1 MVESTGAAKADD
13 VQNSSASIEEDNELA
28 KNDAELL
35 AMQKQRSIPR
45 VSLSNV
51 GLDGEQLVMEVD
63 DFGKIDAD
71 NLGMAAAGQE
81 EKILQHLERQGSFD
95 PEHLVKIAASPGL
108 KASG

>member
-1 MVESTGAAKADD
+1 MVEAAGAAKADD

-71 NLGMAAAGQE
+71 NLGMAAAG
-81 EKILQHLERQGSFD
+81 
-95 PEHLVKIAASPGL
+95 
-108 KASG
+108 